1 MSNLNTIKE
10 SKIMMLQIDIKSF
23 MESHCL
29 QVEVES
35 FLAILARIQILKM
48 QNISHQNID
57 YVFQVA
63 ESWLTFGEDC
73 LLLYETLKQEILA
86 KTSVEDVLTVVPDF
100 STIYKP
106 ARVSTGYLVKTL
118 REVTHA

>member
-23 MESHCL
+23 MNSHCL

-35 FLAILARIQILKM
+35 FLAILARIQILRMK
-48 QNISHQNID
+48 NIVHQNID

-63 ESWLTFGEDC
+63 ESWLKFGEDC
-73 LLLYETLKQEILA
+73 LLLYETLKQEVLA
-86 KTSVEDVLTVVPDF
+86 KDNVDDVILVAPDF
-100 STIYKP
+100 SNIFIPQKV
-106 ARVSTGYLVKTL
+106 ATGYLIQQL
-118 REVTHA
+118 RNLA